1 MIIIYTIVSPTVKLR
16 HQACL
21 LAAILNIKDQLK
33 CLNFNKRRLD
43 KYIRISLGGEV
54 TEAQL
59 NLYRDLARGE
69 IGLIISHGIF
79 PSPEGQAGAGQLGA
93 HSDAMIPSLKKL
105 TGAVHENGGQIVAQ
119 ILHGGWFCRSQ
130 QTGRPPVGPSSIIN
144 PFNGVQVK
152 GLSSEE
158 VYTTIENF
166 MQAGRRLIE
175 AGFDGVQLHAAHSW
189 LISCFLSSATNFR
202 NDEWGGTA
210 EKRANFVRQ
219 IYEGIRRIAGKDYP
233 ILIKIGLKDY
243 HPQGKSLNEGISS
256 CQMLEAIGIDAIE
269 VSEGLEVQRGHH
281 IRLDA
286 LSPYYL
292 EECLEARKALKLPL
306 ILVGGMR
313 KLADMEQ
320 VVKGGIADA
329 VSMCRPFIMDPY
341 LVKKFREGIIDSSG
355 CTSCNG
361 CSGMA
366 RRTLQCK
373 LNS

>member
-1 MIIIYTIVSPTVKLR
+1 
-16 HQACL
+16 
-21 LAAILNIKDQLK
+21 
-33 CLNFNKRRLD
+33 
-43 KYIRISLGGEV
+43 
-54 TEAQL
+54 
-59 NLYRDLARGE
+59 
-69 IGLIISHGIF
+69 
-79 PSPEGQAGAGQLGA
+79 
-93 HSDAMIPSLKKL
+93 
-105 TGAVHENGGQIVAQ
+105 
-119 ILHGGWFCRSQ
+119 
-130 QTGRPPVGPSSIIN
+130 VGPSSIIN

-166 MQAGRRLIE
+166 VQAGRRLIE
-175 AGFDGVQLHAAHSW
+175 AGFDGIQLHAAHSW
-189 LISCFLSSATNFR
+189 LISCFLSPATNLR

-219 IYEGIRRIAGKDYP
+219 IYEGIRRIGGKDYP
-233 ILIKIGLKDY
+233 ILIKMGMKDY
-243 HPQGKSLNEGISS
+243 HPQGKSLAEAIST
-256 CQMLEAIGIDAIE
+256 CQMLERIGMDAIE

-292 EECLEARKALKLPL
+292 EECQEARKALNLPL

-366 RRTLQCK
+366 RQTFQCK